1 MLKRLLKLALCLFAG
16 TVSAQD
22 SSLAHNLAHEL
33 AFTTENDAYL
43 FHTGDAYYTN
53 GVFLRY
59 SAAGDRHG
67 HKEVRSYEA
76 GQMIFTPLIR
86 KTRTT
91 EDIDRPYCGY
101 LFGRYSETSF
111 PAKDAV
117 LQYSLT
123 VGLVGK
129 ASLGEALQESYHRLL
144 SYSQFTGWQYQVRNS
159 VGVDIGLLYAPT
171 IWEDSSWAKLIPLV
185 QASLG
190 TDFTNARIGAYF
202 CVGAF
207 EKNANSVLWNARV
220 QRRNASMR
228 HNSELFVYWNP
239 ELMAQAYNVTLQ
251 GGMFDKGTGAVLT
264 SPQPLMFNN
273 TIGLCYAEGPVSIK
287 IGITFQAREGVGQTT
302 TQQYGSFQLS
312 CRLR

>member
-16 TVSAQD
+16 TVSAQK
-22 SSLAHNLAHEL
+22 SSLPNNLSHEL

-53 GVFLRY
+53 GFFLRFT
-59 SAAGDRHG
+59 AAGTSYDR
-67 HKEVRSYEA
+67 KLVRSYEA

-86 KTRTT
+86 KTRTV

-101 LFGRYSETSF
+101 LFGRYSETTF
-111 PAKDAV
+111 PKKDAV

-123 VGLVGK
+123 LGLVGK
-129 ASLGEALQESYHRLL
+129 ASLGEALQESYHRLF

-159 VGVDIGLLYAPT
+159 LGADIGLMYAPT
-171 IWEDSSWAKLIPLV
+171 IWEDSSWAKLMPVV

-190 TDFTNARIGAYF
+190 TDFTNARIGAFF

-220 QRRNASMR
+220 QRQHTTLRR
-228 HNSELFVYWNP
+228 KSELFVYWNP
-239 ELMAQAYNVTLQ
+239 ELLAQAYNVTVQ

-273 TIGLCYAEGPVSIK
+273 TVGLCYAEGPVSIK
-287 IGITFQAREGVGQTT
+287 MGVTFQAREAVGQTT
-302 TQQYGSFQLS
+302 PQQYGSFQFS

>member
-22 SSLAHNLAHEL
+22 SSLSKTLAHEL

-53 GVFLRY
+53 GFFLRFS
-59 SAAGDRHG
+59 SAVARHG
-67 HKEVRSYEA
+67 RKLVRSYET

-86 KTRTT
+86 KTRTV

-111 PAKDAV
+111 RKKDAV

-129 ASLGEALQESYHRLL
+129 ASLGEALQESYHTLFR
-144 SYSQFTGWQYQVRNS
+144 YSQFTGWQYQVRNS
-159 VGVDIGLLYAPT
+159 IGADIGFLYAPT
-171 IWEDSSWAKLIPLV
+171 IWEDSSWAKIVPAL

-190 TDFTNARIGAYF
+190 TDFTNARIGAFF
-202 CVGAF
+202 CLGAF
-207 EKNANSVLWNARV
+207 EKNANSALWNARV
-220 QRRNASMR
+220 QRRQVTLR
-228 HNSELFVYWNP
+228 RRSELFVYWNP
-239 ELMAQAYNVTLQ
+239 ELMAQVYNVTLQ

-264 SPQPLMFNN
+264 SPQPFMFNN
-273 TIGLCYAEGPVSIK
+273 TVGLCYAQGPVSIK
-287 IGITFQAREGVGQTT
+287 VGVTFQAREGVGQTT
-302 TQQYGSFQLS
+302 PQQYGSFQLS